1 LSYEGSEV
9 SRCHLQEWRATRQG
23 QFVLI
28 KDDDVLGFFDSLEG
42 AFKEGT
48 ARFQLESKISPG
60 TMHAI
65 FVDIQVRSGNLAS
78 DRIDGLIGRDV
89 LTHFTLSCDGRSGQ
103 VKMTYHRPA
112 IPAAP

>member
-1 LSYEGSEV
+1 
-9 SRCHLQEWRATRQG
+9 
-23 QFVLI
+23 
-28 KDDDVLGFFDSLEG
+28 
-42 AFKEGT
+42 
-48 ARFQLESKISPG
+48 
-60 TMHAI
+60 MHAI